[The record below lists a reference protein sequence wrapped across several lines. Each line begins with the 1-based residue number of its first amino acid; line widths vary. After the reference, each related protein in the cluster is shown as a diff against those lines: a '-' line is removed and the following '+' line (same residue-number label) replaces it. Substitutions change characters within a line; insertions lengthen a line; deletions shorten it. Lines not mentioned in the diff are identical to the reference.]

1 MDWNSCPILGPTWI
15 RLVNKWHVLTHG
27 DFSISHIMC
36 HVIMC
41 HVIIHISR
49 QLSVQVIQKVRWQ
62 LNPWR
67 PTSSQIL
74 GFGLGSMGF
83 RQIYDSF
90 RTSWI
95 TLIYDKNLR
104 TSREG
109 IHDAQYMAF
118 SIFVIDVVLWW
129 IFDDPWRKWHVIDY
143 NIFCS
148 DVTLNWNFAPHVIL
162 CNFAKLHKKG
172 MHLTLFNCCKSVH
185 IVSII
190 SIFMRQIFSK

>member
-15 RLVNKWHVLTHG
+15 RPVNKWHVLTHG
-27 DFSISHIMC
+27 DVSISHIMC

-67 PTSSQIL
+67 STSSPIL

-83 RQIYDSF
+83 RQIYDGF

-95 TLIYDKNLR
+95 TLIYDENLR

-109 IHDAQYMAF
+109 ICDAQYMTF
-118 SIFVIDVVLWW
+118 LIFVIDAVLWR

-148 DVTLNWNFAPHVIL
+148 VTAG
-162 CNFAKLHKKG
+162 G
-172 MHLTLFNCCKSVH
+172 MHFCTYLRSYLFRIVHVFWTARGSVDEL
-185 IVSII
+185 VSM
-190 SIFMRQIFSK
+190 SWSDLR